1 MNEYWLKFDAN
12 KYYTT
17 KDWNNKSSVEQYRI
31 IYKLLEN
38 MEKWS
43 YHYKPPQLRFRN
55 FYSHLI
61 WVYYYHK
68 QRLLQGCINLDD
80 IQLAL
85 KYNKLLL
92 NDCDNCDCALYSL
105 HSYFADNVIFYPPI
119 SFNEFINN
127 RSLSRYIQKAPKE
140 I

>member
-1 MNEYWLKFDAN
+1 MNEYCLKFDAN

-17 KDWNNKSSVEQYRI
+17 KDWNNKSSAEQYRI

-55 FYSHLI
+55 FYSHLN
-61 WVYYYHK
+61 YYHK
-68 QRLLQGCINLDD
+68 QRLLQRCINLDD
-80 IQLAL
+80 MRLAL

-92 NDCDNCDCALYSL
+92 NDCDCALYSL